1 MWEKIIFFVF
11 VFFCTSA
18 LSNENYYLMLKNS
31 KVNVR
36 MGPGLDYPVK
46 FIYKKKY
53 LPVKVIDRKDNFR
66 KVIDHKK
73 NSGWIHASQL
83 KRSKSFILNNDE
95 ILFTKPLIYSRP
107 IAKIENGRL
116 ILFQKCKKLWCKVK
130 VNKFEGWLNSSNIW
144 GKIATEQ

>member
-11 VFFCTSA
+11 VFFCTSV

-53 LPVKVIDRKDNFR
+53 LPVKIIDKKENFR

-73 NSGWIHASQL
+73 NSGWIHISQL
-83 KRSKSFILNNDE
+83 KKVNSVIVLSNR
-95 ILFTKPLIYSRP
+95 ILFKKPTFNSKP
-107 IAKIENGRL
+107 IANIESGK
-116 ILFQKCKKLWCKVK
+116 LFVLEKCKKNWCEVSSQ
-130 VNKFEGWLNSSNIW
+130 NYSGWISMDNVW
-144 GKIATEQ
+144 GKD

>member
-1 MWEKIIFFVF
+1 MWKKIIFFILI
-11 VFFCTSA
+11 FFCSSA

-53 LPVKVIDRKDNFR
+53 LPVKIIDKKENFR

-73 NSGWIHASQL
+73 NSGWIHISQL
-83 KRSKSFILNNDE
+83 KKVNSVIVLSNR
-95 ILFTKPLIYSRP
+95 ILFKKPTFNSKP
-107 IAKIENGRL
+107 IANIESGK
-116 ILFQKCKKLWCKVK
+116 LFVLEKCKKNWCEVSSQ
-130 VNKFEGWLNSSNIW
+130 NYSGWINMDNVW
-144 GKIATEQ
+144 GKD

>member
-53 LPVKVIDRKDNFR
+53 LPVKIIDKKENFR
-66 KVIDHKK
+66 KVIDHKR
-73 NSGWIHASQL
+73 NSGWIHISQL
-83 KRSKSFILNNDE
+83 KKVNSVIVLSNR
-95 ILFTKPLIYSRP
+95 ILFKKPTFNSKP
-107 IAKIENGRL
+107 IANIESGK
-116 ILFQKCKKLWCKVK
+116 LFVLEKCKKNWCEVSSQ
-130 VNKFEGWLNSSNIW
+130 NYSGWINMDNVW
-144 GKIATEQ
+144 GKN

>member
-1 MWEKIIFFVF
+1 MWEKVIFFILI
-11 VFFCTSA
+11 FFCTTA

-53 LPVKVIDRKDNFR
+53 LPVKVIDKKENFR

-73 NSGWIHASQL
+73 NSGWIHISQL
-83 KRSKSFILNNDE
+83 KKVNSVIVLSNR
-95 ILFTKPLIYSRP
+95 ILFKKPSFNSRP
-107 IAKIENGRL
+107 IANIDTGRL
-116 ILFQKCKKLWCKVK
+116 IVLKKCKKDWCKVISQTYK
-130 VNKFEGWLNSSNIW
+130 GWINMDDVW
-144 GKIATEQ
+144 GRN

>member
-53 LPVKVIDRKDNFR
+53 LPVKIIDKKENFR

-73 NSGWIHASQL
+73 NSGWIHISQL
-83 KRSKSFILNNDE
+83 KKVNSVIVLSNR
-95 ILFTKPLIYSRP
+95 ILFKKPTFNSKP
-107 IAKIENGRL
+107 IANIESGK
-116 ILFQKCKKLWCKVK
+116 LFVLEKCKKNWCEVSSQ
-130 VNKFEGWLNSSNIW
+130 NYSGWINIDNVW
-144 GKIATEQ
+144 GKD

>member
-53 LPVKVIDRKDNFR
+53 LPVKIIDKKENFR

-73 NSGWIHASQL
+73 NSGWIHISQL
-83 KRSKSFILNNDE
+83 KKVNSIIVLSSR
-95 ILFTKPLIYSRP
+95 ILFKKPTFYSKP
-107 IAKIENGRL
+107 IANIERGKL
-116 ILFQKCKKLWCKVK
+116 LVLAKCKKNWCKVSSQ
-130 VNKFEGWLNSSNIW
+130 NYSGWINIDNVW
-144 GKIATEQ
+144 GKD